1 MSSLSARPIGWFQR
15 AEQGLSDRL
24 AERQLASVTER
35 AQVSSSSLST
45 QRLLM
50 WLVVVPVYVVLVGTA
65 VGGIY
70 LLMHGPALPERIVGG
85 FLLLVAYATC
95 PRPGKLPRHSA
106 SLLRQDAPL
115 TFALLD
121 DVAEICGTRTPSSML
136 VTRDFNAFAL
146 GVGWRRRSLLG
157 IGAPLWVAAPAQ
169 ARVALLGHE
178 LGHFAHGDLM
188 SSWWVWGARQSLVH
202 WMKIFQP
209 PRNVAS
215 VSGLVTKCVFLP
227 FYTLAASYLWFV
239 TQLNGTASQRQ
250 EYLADVDAAKAAGT
264 AGATR
269 MLEVLFVE
277 PAVVTAMTRAAVSRD
292 RPDMWKLVRADV
304 GAFDDGDFHRRRSGT
319 DAERNRVDA
328 THPATLLRLRLLEA
342 LPPSSARVVL
352 DEARTEAIDAE
363 LAAALGLAARHAGD
377 AIRYQR

>member
-1 MSSLSARPIGWFQR
+1 
-15 AEQGLSDRL
+15 
-24 AERQLASVTER
+24 
-35 AQVSSSSLST
+35 
-45 QRLLM
+45 M

-70 LLMHGPALPERIVGG
+70 LLVHGPALPERIVGA
-85 FLLLVAYATC
+85 FLLLVAYATH

-106 SLLRQDAPL
+106 SLRREDAPL
-115 TFALLD
+115 TFELLD
-121 DVAEICGTRTPSSML
+121 DIAEICGTRTPSSLL

-146 GVGWRRRSLLG
+146 RVGWRRRSLLG

-188 SSWWVWGARQSLVH
+188 SSWWVWGARQSLLH
-202 WMKIFQP
+202 WVKIFRP
-209 PRNVAS
+209 PRNVTS

-227 FYTLAASYLWFV
+227 LYSLAASYLWLV
-239 TQLNGTASQRQ
+239 TQLNGPASQRQ
-250 EYLADVDAAKAAGT
+250 EYLADVDAARAAGT
-264 AGATR
+264 SGATR

-277 PAVVTAMTRAAVSRD
+277 PAVATAMTRAAVSRE
-292 RPDMWKLVRADV
+292 RPDMWELVRADV
-304 GAFDDGDFHRRRSGT
+304 STFDDGDYLRRRAGI

-328 THPATLLRLRLLEA
+328 THPATVLRLRLLEA
-342 LPPSSARVVL
+342 LPPSSARVAL
-352 DEARTEAIDAE
+352 DAARTQAIDAE
-363 LAAALGLAARHAGD
+363 LAGPLGLAARHAGD